1 MDERAAV
8 PMEEKLLAED
18 QDDENESEYEEEDEY
33 EDQQENDK
41 NVIEGDNEECF
52 EEEVICRDGE

>member
-8 PMEEKLLAED
+8 PMEENLLAED

-33 EDQQENDK
+33 VDQQENDK
-41 NVIEGDNEECF
+41 NVIECDNEECF
-52 EEEVICRDGE
+52 EEEVICRIGE